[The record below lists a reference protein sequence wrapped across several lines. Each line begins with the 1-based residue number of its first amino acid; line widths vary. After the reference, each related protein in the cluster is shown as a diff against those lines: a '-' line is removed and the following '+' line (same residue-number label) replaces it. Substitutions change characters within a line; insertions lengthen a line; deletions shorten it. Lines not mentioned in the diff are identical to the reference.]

1 MRIDILKTHHNGEKT
16 GDFAIMMSLSLLD
29 YITQVFD
36 SKETLETARLFNEAF
51 TRDRNMPFTKALY
64 FMLDMRTTTL
74 QTRLNAF
81 FNHNGGGEPIS
92 QQAFSKLRA
101 NFDHSPFKTTVRGLV
116 KEEYS
121 GKHPLTMWNGYH
133 LLGVDGSYMQ
143 LPRVESLRLEFGVR
157 GGGACPMAGI
167 SVLFDVL
174 HGWALDP
181 ILSDAYMNERE
192 QLKQHMDFLHQELPD
207 VAKKTILLLDRGY
220 PSKDLFKKM
229 TEQSFMFVARCKS
242 NFDKAVDCAPIG
254 DSVVSIKNGIVVRI
268 VKFELENGNIETI
281 ATNLFNLPMETI
293 IELYAMRWGIETMY
307 FKLKQELCVEK
318 FSGKTANSIRQDF
331 WASMVLLNSV
341 AVFQHEADCAVR
353 ERQENKS
360 LKHDNRART
369 SDLIITLR
377 DRFIFAALCG
387 HPMLTAW
394 EMDDV
399 IKTMARVVSPVRPG
413 RSFPRNFKPLYNV
426 NHNLKSHL

>member
-1 MRIDILKTHHNGEKT
+1 MR
-16 GDFAIMMSLSLLD
+16 SLSLLES
-29 YITQVFD
+29 IAKAFD
-36 SKETLETARLFNEAF
+36 DKETLKTARIHEKAF
-51 TRDRNMPFTKALY
+51 TRKRSMPFANALY

-81 FNHNGGGEPIS
+81 FKHNGGGDPIS

-101 NFDHSPFKTTVRGLV
+101 NFDHSPFEKTFRMLV

-121 GKHPLTMWNGYH
+121 GKYPLTLWNNYH
-133 LLGVDGSYMQ
+133 LLGVDGSYLQ
-143 LPRVESLRLEFGVR
+143 LPRVEDLRMEFGVR
-157 GGGACPMAGI
+157 DNGDCPNAGV

-181 ILSDAYMNERE
+181 ILTNAYMNERT
-192 QLKQHMDFLHQELPD
+192 QLEKHMDFLHNELPD
-207 VAKKTILLLDRGY
+207 IAKKTILLIDRGY
-220 PSKDLFKKM
+220 PSKDLFKKIQ
-229 TEQSFMFVARCKS
+229 ERGFNFVARCKS
-242 NFDKAVDCAPIG
+242 GFAKSVDEAPMG
-254 DSVVSIKNGIVVRI
+254 DSVVTLKNGVVVRI
-268 VKFELENGNIETI
+268 VKFELRNGGIETL
-281 ATNLFNLPMETI
+281 ATNIFDLPMDAI
-293 IELYAMRWGIETMY
+293 IELYALRWGIETMY
-307 FKLKQELCVEK
+307 FKLKYELCVEK

-341 AVFQHEADCAVR
+341 AVFQHEADDAVR
-353 ERQENKS
+353 ARQKDIS
-360 LKHDNRART
+360 TKYYNRART

-387 HPMLTAW
+387 HPSLTKW

-399 IKTMARVVSPVRPG
+399 IRTLARVVSPVRPG
-413 RSFPRNFKPLYNV
+413 RSFPRNFKPFYNV

>member
-1 MRIDILKTHHNGEKT
+1 
-16 GDFAIMMSLSLLD
+16 MMSLGLLD
-29 YITQVFD
+29 YLTNVID
-36 SKETLETARLFNEAF
+36 SNETLETARLRREAF
-51 TRDRNMPFTKALY
+51 TRNRSMPFSNALY

-81 FNHNGGGEPIS
+81 FKHNGGGEPIS

-101 NFDHSPFKTTVRGLV
+101 NFDHSPFEKIVRGLV

-121 GKHPLTMWNGYH
+121 GKHPLTTWNGYH

-143 LPRVESLRLEFGVR
+143 LPRVEDLRWEFGVR
-157 GGGACPMAGI
+157 GADICPMAGT

-181 ILSDAYMNERE
+181 ILTDAYMNERE
-192 QLKQHMDFLHQELPD
+192 QLEKHMDFLCRELPD
-207 VAKKTILLLDRGY
+207 VATKTILLIDRGY
-220 PSKDLFKKM
+220 PSKDLFKKLQ
-229 TEQSFMFVARCKS
+229 ESCFKFVARCKKG
-242 NFDKAVDCAPIG
+242 FAKATSEVPLG
-254 DSVVSIKNGIVVRI
+254 DSVITLKNGVSVRI
-268 VKFELENGNIETI
+268 IKFELENGGIETL
-281 ATNLFNLPMETI
+281 ATNIPDLPASAI
-293 IELYAMRWGIETMY
+293 IELYALRWGIETMY

-331 WASMVLLNSV
+331 WTSMVLLNSV
-341 AVFQHEADCAVR
+341 AVFQKEADNAVK
-353 ERQENKS
+353 ERQKNNPP
-360 LKHDNRART
+360 KHEYHART

-387 HPMLTAW
+387 HPMLAKW

-399 IKTMARVVSPVRPG
+399 IKTLARVVSPVRPG
-413 RSFPRNFKPLYNV
+413 RSFPRDFKPFFSV